1 MVRAVVFDAT
11 VHSNRPLVRSPPVH
25 APLPLNVAPWFGQ
38 RKPVPLITAI
48 PPTVPTVPRAA

>member
-1 MVRAVVFDAT
+1 MVRAVVSDAT

-48 PPTVPTVPRAA
+48 PPTVPRAA